1 MGEDEFYDA
10 VENALEKLE
19 EEQEYKDKLK
29 LMNNAT
35 MMGRTDE
42 TISEATSHQLWPTID
57 KVNSLLHGRSWLLIV
72 EKLFCCCG

>member
-35 MMGRTDE
+35 MMGLRQVT
-42 TISEATSHQLWPTID
+42 
-57 KVNSLLHGRSWLLIV
+57 
-72 EKLFCCCG
+72 

>member
-10 VENALEKLE
+10 VESALEKLE

-35 MMGRTDE
+35 MMGRANE

-57 KVNSLLHGRSWLLIV
+57 KVSGNFRFNSGVRPKIHN
-72 EKLFCCCG
+72 

>member
-35 MMGRTDE
+35 MMGRTE
-42 TISEATSHQLWPTID
+42 NTTSEATSHMLWSTID
-57 KVNSLLHGRSWLLIV
+57 KVLSN
-72 EKLFCCCG
+72 LF